1 MSQESCSK
9 ASVIHGGLD
18 KHPEFEQ
25 TRESVVA
32 PPIHTFSRNPMNLS
46 PSLRGALC
54 ALGATAIWSGNFIVA
69 RLLNESIAPATLSL
83 LRWGTAFLGLLPF
96 AWPAA
101 RASRQAILRS
111 LPAMI
116 PMAVLGVTVF
126 NVLVYTGARTSPAL
140 NLSLIATSTPVFIML
155 LAAIFLREK
164 LTLKKVLGLAFAL
177 GGVLLLVTKGDPS
190 SLAGLRFS
198 VGDLWMTLA
207 SVIFAAYSILVR
219 RFTGGLDQPVFLL
232 TLIGTGLVFLVPWAG
247 WEITVG
253 GAPEITPTA
262 VICIL
267 YVGLGASLAAY
278 AMWNSAVATIGP
290 SLAGLIYYSLPLFS
304 GVTAFI
310 FLDEPMGILH
320 LVSAGCILGGII
332 LATRR

>member
-1 MSQESCSK
+1 
-9 ASVIHGGLD
+9 V
-18 KHPEFEQ
+18 
-25 TRESVVA
+25 
-32 PPIHTFSRNPMNLS
+32 
-46 PSLRGALC
+46 
-54 ALGATAIWSGNFIVA
+54 
-69 RLLNESIAPATLSL
+69 
-83 LRWGTAFLGLLPF
+83 AFLGLLPF

-247 WEITVG
+247 WEIAVG
-253 GAPEITPTA
+253 GAPKITPTA